1 MLRAF
6 PSKISSKYYGIV
18 GTSNKNFLNT
28 KHFLLA
34 NIGIK
39 TENIIR
45 KYNNFKIQEKPKE
58 KTTQSNHGRIQDEA
72 KEAIALKEYEVRQL

>member
-1 MLRAF
+1 MRC
-6 PSKISSKYYGIV
+6 
-18 GTSNKNFLNT
+18 
-28 KHFLLA
+28 

>member
-1 MLRAF
+1 M
-6 PSKISSKYYGIV
+6 SSKYYRIV
-18 GTSNKNFLNT
+18 GTSNEHFLNT

-45 KYNNFKIQEKPKE
+45 KYSNFKIQEKTKE
-58 KTTQSNHGRIQDEA
+58 KTIQSNHGRIQDEA